1 VKRLIYGGLS
11 ALILTT
17 AVVPAI
23 ALKAEAQMRFN
34 FSAPFIA
41 DSGIASANN
50 DSHFINVA
58 VTGYPLTSLTIALPG
73 EMKSFRQVRITDQ
86 TGKEVTANVAIS
98 TGSVAINFPQ
108 PISPDNYIRVTLNG
122 VEMSKAGQT
131 VLYRVFAMKQGL
143 MGDIPVGTAMVRVP
157 DL

>member
-1 VKRLIYGGLS
+1 MKSLIYGGLS
-11 ALILTT
+11 ALILST

-23 ALKAEAQMRFN
+23 APKAEAQMRFN

-41 DSGIASANN
+41 DSGIASANK

-73 EMKSFRQVRITDQ
+73 EMKSVRQVRITDQ
-86 TGKEVTANVAIS
+86 TGKEVAANVAVS
-98 TGSVAINFPQ
+98 TGSVTINFPQ
-108 PISPDNYIRVTLNG
+108 PVAPENYIRVMLNG
-122 VEMSKAGQT
+122 VEMNQVGET

-157 DL
+157 EN